1 MSPTLQAYRASLLY
15 FTNDP
20 AFDEH
25 ATQWHSDGL
34 LLVQDGKIQAAGD
47 YATLAATLPPGT
59 AIEDLRG
66 KILCPGFIDTHI
78 H

>member
-1 MSPTLQAYRASLLY
+1 MSPSLQAYRASLLY

-34 LLVQDGKIQAAGD
+34 LLVQDGKIQAAGRR
-47 YATLAATLPPGT
+47 
-59 AIEDLRG
+59 LRG
-66 KILCPGFIDTHI
+66 WAARSTSGSTSNCGARPLSEARTSA
-78 H
+78 